1 MWLALC
7 LVATVAAPGRVVL
20 VSWDGA
26 PHWVV
31 SRMIAEGKLPALAAL
46 AKEGMMADGMLA
58 AFPSKTAVGHAAI
71 FNGCWPD
78 RTGVTN
84 NSVPV
89 MPRAEHTPFETIRGF
104 DSAALQSE
112 PLIVTAARQGR
123 RVVSLSSTQ
132 SYPTQRWSELLRKEG
147 KSANLTAFSGF
158 ESPIAANRVLGASDF
173 RDAEPWPNVRAV
185 GRALQGAALVG
196 ERSFE
201 FQAIDAAN
209 DPTKGYD
216 TLLVR
221 PAGSTNTETIKPRE
235 AGEDTR
241 AWSKPYRV
249 TKGDLFGNTLF
260 RLFELSPD
268 GSKVL
273 LFIRAAAA
281 MRGTANKA
289 ETEAYL
295 EAYPGFH
302 AEAFGDYE
310 RGAFGA
316 PLYKGGDGKAE
327 RRILELVRLDCEF
340 LTSGTLY
347 AARHYR
353 PDLITHYTSQSDS
366 AGHTWM
372 GLLDPGSAAY
382 RPDLAAKLWP
392 VYEKV
397 LSLQDDWIGKVRA
410 ALGKDYAILVVSDH
424 GMEGVAKRFRPNA
437 VLREAGLLEL
447 DGNRIDGSRSRCFAP
462 PWGEFS
468 PIVHSTDWKGG
479 IVAPEQKGAVLDQA
493 AKALLSARDPETGR
507 PIVTS
512 VFRADELAQLGIG
525 GATAGDLYL
534 DFAAGY
540 YPVSDAT
547 GPIVSGYDPERGD
560 GVHGFFPYRKKMQA
574 IFVAAGPGVANSG
587 LVGGVRQVD
596 VNPTVCA
603 LLGIRP
609 AAQVV
614 GRSLLDPSGP

>member
-1 MWLALC
+1 MLTALYLA
-7 LVATVAAPGRVVL
+7 AALAASHKVIL

-31 SRMIAEGKLPALAAL
+31 SRMVAEGKLPAMAAL

-71 FNGCWPD
+71 YSGCWPD
-78 RTGVTN
+78 RNGVSN

-104 DSAALQSE
+104 DSAALQTE
-112 PLIVTAARQGR
+112 PLIVAAARQGK

-147 KSANLTAFSGF
+147 KEANLTAFSGF
-158 ESPIAANRVLGASDF
+158 ESPIAGNRTLTAADFKPSDAWP
-173 RDAEPWPNVRAV
+173 DARAV
-185 GRALQGAALVG
+185 GKSLQAQALVG
-196 ERSFE
+196 ERTFE
-201 FQAIDAAN
+201 FQVIDDAT
-209 DPTKGYD
+209 DPTKGFD
-216 TLLVR
+216 TLLIR
-221 PAGSTNTETIKPRE
+221 PSGSANVERIKPRE
-235 AGEDTR
+235 AGEDTKP
-241 AWSKPYRV
+241 WSKPYRV

-268 GSKVL
+268 GTKIH
-273 LFIRAAAA
+273 LFVRGAAA
-281 MRGTANKA
+281 MRGTASNA

-295 EAYPGFH
+295 KAYPGFH
-302 AEAFGDYE
+302 ADAFGDYE
-310 RGAFGA
+310 RGALGT
-316 PLYKGGDGKAE
+316 PLYKGGDGTAE

-353 PDLITHYTSQSDS
+353 PDLITHYTPQSDS

-372 GLLDPGSAAY
+372 GLLDPGSTAY

-392 VYEKV
+392 VYEAV
-397 LSLQDDWIGKVRA
+397 LRLQDHWIGQVRE
-410 ALGKDYAILVVSDH
+410 ALGKEYAILIVSDH

-437 VLREAGLLEL
+437 VLREAGLLEVQ
-447 DGNRIDGSRSRCFAP
+447 GNRIDGARSRCFAP

-468 PIVHSTDWKGG
+468 PIVHTTDWKGG
-479 IVAPEQKGAVLDQA
+479 IVTPEQRSDVLDQA
-493 AKALLSARDPETGR
+493 TKALLSARDPETGR
-507 PIVTS
+507 AIVTS
-512 VFRADELAQLGIG
+512 VFRAEDLAQLGIG
-525 GATAGDLYL
+525 GGTAGDLYL
-534 DFAAGY
+534 DFAPGY

-547 GPIVSGYDPERGD
+547 GPLVSAYDPDRGG

-574 IFVAAGPGVANSG
+574 IFLAAGPGVAPNGS
-587 LVGGVRQVD
+587 LGGVRQVD
-596 VNPTVCA
+596 VYPTVCS

-609 AAQVV
+609 SSQVV
-614 GRSLLDPSGP
+614 GRSLLGPANP